1 MAKVDLLARVKAA
14 AQSGVERTQSE
25 TLDATIIDVV
35 PAPSV
40 VDKDGNE
47 IRKIRVITKEFGSMW
62 CFESNLINGL
72 SSYGDGV
79 KAKLTVVPNKYTKDG
94 VEVEGFNLQRAVV
107 QAMDSKIEAMIKA
120 MPKGAALFGAV

>member
-1 MAKVDLLARVKAA
+1 MAKVDLLALVKAT
-14 AQSGVERTQSE
+14 AQSGVDKVQSE

-40 VDKDGNE
+40 FKDDVE
-47 IRKIRVITKEFGSMW
+47 IKKIRVITKEFGSMW

-94 VEVEGFNLQRAVV
+94 VEVMGYNLQRAVV

-120 MPKGAALFGAV
+120 MPKGAAMFSM